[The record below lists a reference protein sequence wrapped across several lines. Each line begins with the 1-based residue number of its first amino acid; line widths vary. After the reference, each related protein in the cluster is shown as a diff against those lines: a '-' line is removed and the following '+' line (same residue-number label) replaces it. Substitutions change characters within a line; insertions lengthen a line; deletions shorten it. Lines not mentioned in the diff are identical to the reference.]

1 MGTTVLREDMDNSSW
16 IALGREDR
24 AEGGLSELPGR
35 PLSISLH
42 AQASCITVRRSSRRL
57 EAALAAGPSDAA
69 QDHVDKAW
77 AVPLTR
83 VRTIAGTKMDE
94 PSAFLRD
101 APCGGVIFDFRN
113 AVISATFDM
122 VVTILRGSKVETF
135 RTSESKVITDD
146 GTRPL

>member
-1 MGTTVLREDMDNSSW
+1 MGTTLLREDMDNSSW

-24 AEGGLSELPGR
+24 AEGGLSELLGR

-77 AVPLTR
+77 AARSTPST
-83 VRTIAGTKMDE
+83 GTKMDE

-146 GTRPL
+146 STRPL